1 MSIKA
6 DAKRELILSK
16 AKEVFIRNGFNRTT
30 MKDIVDKCEISRG
43 GLYLYFSTTDE
54 IFVEVVR
61 KHNRAKLQTL
71 KDSIEKSNDFN
82 SLIDDF
88 FNDKK
93 ERLLQMDKSL
103 FVAMIE
109 FSFSHKD
116 TSDRD
121 FYTEQFSNTKSMLLE
136 LLIFGKKE
144 KAIKA
149 KNIDKLAD
157 TILFFIEGLRT
168 LAVSGGISEKMA
180 DEQLKVCKQLV
191 LSNSF

>member
-1 MSIKA
+1 MSLKT
-6 DAKRELILSK
+6 DEKRELILLK
-16 AKEVFIRNGFNRTT
+16 AKEVFIRNGFCRTT
-30 MKDIVDKCEISRG
+30 MKDIIDECEISRG
-43 GLYLYFSTTDE
+43 GLYLYFSATDE

-61 KHNRAKLQTL
+61 KHNRVKLQTL
-71 KDSIEKSNDFN
+71 KDSIEKSNNFN

-88 FNDKK
+88 FNDQK

-121 FYTEQFSNTKSMLLE
+121 FYAEQFSYTKSMLLE
-136 LLIFGKKE
+136 LLKFGKKE
-144 KAIKA
+144 NVIKV

-157 TILFFIEGLRT
+157 TMLFLIEGLRT
-168 LAVSGGISEKMA
+168 LAVSGGISEKCA
-180 DEQLKVCKQLV
+180 DEQLKVCKQIV